1 MSKGKTDGISRGGV
15 VIVQVS
21 GTHLHLSLGRKVQAS
36 LLEMEQPRK
45 LLFELS

>member
-1 MSKGKTDGISRGGV
+1 MSKGKTLGRGEV

-21 GTHLHLSLGRKVQAS
+21 GTHSLTLNSWKKS
-36 LLEMEQPRK
+36 SSKPPEIEQPRK